1 MVITHT
7 LRMDLEGKE
16 PVQWIEAAQGDA
28 YTRCIKMLLFSQH
41 AKWTVPEGVTVL
53 IRYRK
58 SDGKSGEYDTL
69 PDGSA
74 AWSVSGNELNITLVP
89 QVLTATGSVML
100 YASLILE
107 ERVLNTFAV
116 EISVRSPVRDRK
128 GKPLATGIPE
138 SSENYFYVT
147 GILPV
152 PDMAAVGQYLR
163 VLEVDSLGRVTRVEA
178 VDRSPDGKDGY
189 TPVRGVDYWTET
201 DKAEIKAYV
210 DDAILGGAW

>member
-1 MVITHT
+1 MVITHK

-16 PVQWIEAAQGDA
+16 PVQWIEVAQGDA
-28 YTRCIKMLLFSQH
+28 YTRRIKMLLFSQH

-53 IRYRK
+53 IRYWK
-58 SDGKSGEYDTL
+58 SDGKTGEYDTL

-74 AWSVSGNELNITLVP
+74 AWSVSGNELDITLVP
-89 QVLTATGSVML
+89 QVLTAAGSVML
-100 YASLILE
+100 HACLILQE
-107 ERVLNTFAV
+107 QVLNTFAV

-128 GKPLATGIPE
+128 GNPMIAGIPE

-152 PDMAAVGQYLR
+152 PDMAAVGQYIR